1 MFDADSDKH
10 IHFFPPSSIAHRKS
24 VCHRIG
30 LWAMPQ
36 DVRAPVDGDFLLRA
50 AQADLTFASTGKIT
64 VHKFAAG
71 HRYLSY
77 LQQS

>member
-1 MFDADSDKH
+1 
-10 IHFFPPSSIAHRKS
+10 
-24 VCHRIG
+24 
-30 LWAMPQ
+30 MPQ